1 MQELNLSFELLLTTY
16 FYCSFVLDGLSVPM
30 ALRSV
35 FVDSSVLLNIIVVY
49 NLVSFGN
56 LVSDEDTYLSV
67 SGEDYIR

>member
-1 MQELNLSFELLLTTY
+1 MGYQSQWLL
-16 FYCSFVLDGLSVPM
+16 D
-30 ALRSV
+30 AA

>member
-1 MQELNLSFELLLTTY
+1 MGYQSQWLL
-16 FYCSFVLDGLSVPM
+16 D
-30 ALRSV
+30 AV
-35 FVDSSVLLNIIVVY
+35 FVDSSVLNIIVVY